1 MKTAITK
8 TTSTRIIL
16 CLLMGCSLSACGSMD
31 RLANV
36 GKAPDMS
43 RISNPQTQP
52 DYQPVSMPMPAPQIA
67 TRQPNSMWQSNRKSF
82 FKDQRAG
89 NIGDILTVMINIE
102 DEAELK
108 NNTSRTRSSSESAG
122 LDSLLGY
129 ETKLPKIFN
138 KNLDNTALVEG
149 GADSSFDGDGQIK
162 REEEVTLKLAAI
174 ITQILPNGNMVIS
187 GKQEVRVN
195 FEKRI
200 LNMDGV
206 IRPEDITVDN
216 TIGYEKIAEA
226 RISYGGEGQ
235 QTDVQQPRYGQ
246 QVFDVIFPF

>member
-1 MKTAITK
+1 MKNKTTK
-8 TTSTRIIL
+8 TIL
-16 CLLMGCSLSACGSMD
+16 CLLMGCALSACGATD

-36 GKAPDMS
+36 GKAPDMAK
-43 RISNPQTQP
+43 IVNPQTQP
-52 DYQPVSMPMPAPQIA
+52 GYQPVSLPMPAPQIA

-89 NIGDILTVMINIE
+89 NVGDILTVMINIE

-108 NNTSRTRSSSESAG
+108 NNTSRTRNSSENAG
-122 LDSLLGY
+122 LDNFLGY
-129 ETKLPKIFN
+129 ETKLPRIFN
-138 KNLDNTALVEG
+138 KNLDNTALVG
-149 GADSSFDGDGQIK
+149 GSADSSFEGDGQIK
-162 REEEVTLKLAAI
+162 REEDVTLKLAAI
-174 ITQILPNGNMVIS
+174 VTQILPNGNMVIS

>member
-1 MKTAITK
+1 MKNTAAK
-8 TTSTRIIL
+8 TIL

-43 RISNPQTQP
+43 RITNPQTQP

-89 NIGDILTVMINIE
+89 NVGDILTVMINIE

-108 NNTSRTRSSSESAG
+108 NNTSRSRSSSESAG

-246 QVFDVIFPF
+246 QVFDVVFPF